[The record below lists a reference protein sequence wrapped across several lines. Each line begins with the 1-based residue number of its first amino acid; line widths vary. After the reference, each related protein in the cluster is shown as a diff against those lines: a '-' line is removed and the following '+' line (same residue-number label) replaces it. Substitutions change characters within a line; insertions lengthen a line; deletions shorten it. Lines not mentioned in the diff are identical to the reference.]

1 MKLVE
6 FCVVGSSDLC
16 VFVTAE
22 VKLGEACTIGS
33 TDQCETDAMCDSYG
47 TCSEYV
53 EVTTL

>member
-22 VKLGEACTIGS
+22 VKLGETCTIGS
-33 TDQCETDAMCDSYG
+33 TDQCETDAMCDAYG